1 LVINKI
7 YESQV
12 IEKPEKIEPKLVEIN
27 ADDAGQRIDN
37 FLIAYLKGVP
47 KSHIYR
53 LLRTGQVRVNK
64 GRVKAQY
71 RLNSGDL
78 IRLPPLTMP
87 SNPVLDAPEARA
99 MGRRLQNQ
107 VLYEDDWLLVINKP
121 AGMPVHGGSGLSGGV
136 IEGLRLICPEAE
148 RWELVHRLDKDTS
161 GCLLIAKR
169 KSVLRTLHQA
179 LRDSQLDKRYL
190 ALLAG
195 VWGAKQRLV
204 EVPLRKYVLQ
214 GGERFV
220 RVDPQGKPAQTEF
233 IKLAQLTDAT
243 LVEARLL
250 TGRTHQIRVH
260 AAYLGHPIVGDER
273 YGDEE
278 TNLSFRR
285 KGLKRLFLHAW
296 RLALAHPV
304 TGAPLRLK
312 APLPPELLNWLE
324 REGYHGAE

>member
-1 LVINKI
+1 M
-7 YESQV
+7 
-12 IEKPEKIEPKLVEIN
+12 IEKYDKIGPKLVEVK

-37 FLIAYLKGVP
+37 FLLSYLKGVP

-71 RLNSGDL
+71 RLSSGDL
-78 IRLPPLTMP
+78 IRLPPLALP
-87 SNPVLDAPEARA
+87 SLSSVPETTAAQA
-99 MGRRLQNQ
+99 MGRRLQHR

-121 AGMPVHGGSGLSGGV
+121 AGMPVHGGSGLDGGV
-136 IEGLRLICPEAE
+136 IDGLRLVFPQAK

-161 GCLLIAKR
+161 GCLLLAKHR
-169 KSVLRTLHQA
+169 QTLRA
-179 LRDSQLDKRYL
+179 LQRAFREDQVDKRYL

-195 VWGAKQRLV
+195 VWGAKQRLI
-204 EVPLRKYVLQ
+204 EVPLRKYVRQ

-220 RVDPQGKPAQTEF
+220 RVDPQGKPAKTEF

-243 LVEARLL
+243 LVEARPL

-285 KGLKRLFLHAW
+285 RGLKRLFLHAW
-296 RLALAHPV
+296 QLAFTHPV
-304 TGAPLRLK
+304 TGAPLGFK
-312 APLPPELLNWLE
+312 ATLPPELLNWLKHE
-324 REGYHGAE
+324 EYHGTERISSVR